1 MKARYVVL
9 GATKDLTGRCLFN
22 CRLHFQ
28 ICFFLLDS
36 IEDKHSRFVS
46 DEQFYYMVSVP
57 LPTRI

>member
-1 MKARYVVL
+1 MKVRCVVL
-9 GATKDLTGRCLFN
+9 GATKDLIGRCLFN

-36 IEDKHSRFVS
+36 IEDKDSRFIS
-46 DEQFYYMVSVP
+46 DEQFHLMVSVS

>member
-9 GATKDLTGRCLFN
+9 GATKNLIGRCLFN

-36 IEDKHSRFVS
+36 EDKHSRFIS
-46 DEQFYYMVSVP
+46 DEQFHFMVSVS